1 MNNIF
6 AKNVPGMTEALSN
19 ATIGIAGC
27 GGLGSNAAVA
37 LVRAGIGNLII
48 ADYDIVESSNLNRQY
63 FFSDDIGKKKVKA
76 LEEKLLQIN
85 PQCLIKVV
93 DKKLGKCDICHVF
106 SKVDILVEAFDKA
119 ESKQWLIEEWST
131 IYPEKPI
138 ISGNGIG
145 GYGKINELEVKK
157 IGSLYFC
164 GDGKSSEEE
173 GLCSARVSIVANMQ
187 ASLAIELL
195 MSKQSKTNER

>member
-6 AKNVPGMTEALSN
+6 SKNVPGMTDILSN
-19 ATIGIAGC
+19 STVGIAGC

-37 LVRAGIGNLII
+37 LVRAGVGNLII
-48 ADYDIVESSNLNRQY
+48 ADHDSVESSNLNRQY
-63 FFSDDIGKKKVKA
+63 YFSADIGKKKVKA

-85 PQCLIKVV
+85 PKCSIKVV
-93 DKKLGKCDICHVF
+93 DKKLERCDIGQEF
-106 SKVDILVEAFDKA
+106 SGVDILIEAFDKA

-131 IYPEKPI
+131 CYPDKPI
-138 ISGNGIG
+138 ISGNGISG
-145 GYGKINELEVKK
+145 IGKIDKLVVKK

-164 GDGKSSEEE
+164 GDGISSENE

-187 ASLAIELL
+187 AGVAIELL
-195 MSKQSKTNER
+195 MDKMK

>member
-6 AKNVPGMTEALSN
+6 SKNVPGMTEVLSRS
-19 ATIGIAGC
+19 TVGIAGC

-37 LVRAGIGNLII
+37 LVRAGIGSLVI
-48 ADYDIVESSNLNRQY
+48 ADHDIVESSNLNRQY
-63 FFSDDIGKKKVKA
+63 FFSDDVGKKKVKA

-85 PQCLIKVV
+85 PQCSIKVV
-93 DKKLGKCDICHVF
+93 DKKLEKHDICHVF
-106 SKVDILVEAFDKA
+106 SKVDILIEAFDKA

-131 IYPEKPI
+131 VYPKRPI
-138 ISGNGIG
+138 ISGNGLG
-145 GYGKINELEVKK
+145 GIGKIDRLVVKK

-164 GDGKSSEEE
+164 GDGSSSEKE

-187 ASLAIELL
+187 ATTAIELL
-195 MSKQSKTNER
+195 MDKLSKK